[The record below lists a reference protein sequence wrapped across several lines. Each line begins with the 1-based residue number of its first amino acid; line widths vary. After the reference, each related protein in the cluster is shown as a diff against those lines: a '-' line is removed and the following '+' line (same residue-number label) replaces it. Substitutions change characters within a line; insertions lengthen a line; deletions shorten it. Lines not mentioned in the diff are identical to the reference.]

1 MPPPSQSWRGFAR
14 YPAVNNPQPGAPPRA
29 TRLPSN
35 HGDADGAI
43 GAARVSATPV
53 TIGKRMPAALAP
65 VGTEPSP
72 PGLGAPLVDTHGRVH
87 RDLRISLTDRCSLRC
102 TYCMPEQGNE
112 WLAKTSIL
120 TLDEIEAV
128 ARVAAADGITTF
140 RLTGGEPLLRT
151 DIVDVVRRLAAIA
164 GPDGR
169 PVEVAMTTNGIRL
182 RELLPAL
189 VEAGL
194 NRLNV
199 SIDTLR
205 QDRFRDLTRRDRLH
219 DVLDGIAAA
228 AASGLRP
235 LKLNAVA
242 MRGVNDDELVDLVE
256 FAIAHGAQM
265 RFIEQMPLDAGH
277 TWDRSSMVTQDEI
290 LDRLAARWTLT
301 PVPGRGGAPAA
312 RWTLDGGPHT
322 VGVIASVTAPFCGDC
337 DRLRLTADGQL
348 RNCLFST
355 TEYDLLPALRQAQG
369 PVAEPV
375 EALIDGMLRSCVRG
389 KLPGHAIND
398 PSFLQPARG
407 MNAIGG

>member
-1 MPPPSQSWRGFAR
+1 MSAIPVSIGRRMPEAR
-14 YPAVNNPQPGAPPRA
+14 ASATLEAHPGAP
-29 TRLPSN
+29 L
-35 HGDADGAI
+35 I
-43 GAARVSATPV
+43 
-53 TIGKRMPAALAP
+53 
-65 VGTEPSP
+65 
-72 PGLGAPLVDTHGRVH
+72 DTHGRVH

-120 TLDEIEAV
+120 TLDEIELI
-128 ARVAAADGITTF
+128 ARTAAADGITTF

-151 DIVDVVRRLAAIA
+151 DIVEIVRRLAAIK

-169 PVEVAMTTNGIRL
+169 PVQIAMTTNGIRL
-182 RELLPAL
+182 REVLPVL
-189 VEAGL
+189 VDAGL
-194 NRLNV
+194 GRLNI

-205 QDRFRDLTRRDRLH
+205 RDRFHELTRRDRLD

-228 AASGLRP
+228 AASDLRP

-242 MRGVNDDELVDLVE
+242 MRDVNDDELVDLVE
-256 FAIAHGAQM
+256 FAIEHDAQM

-277 TWDRSSMVTQDEI
+277 TWDRSRMVTQDEI
-290 LDRLAARWTLT
+290 LGTLGRRWELT
-301 PVPGRGGAPAA
+301 PVAGRGGAPAA
-312 RWTLDGGPHT
+312 QWLLDGGPHA

-355 TEYDLLPALRQAQG
+355 TEYDLLPIMRATAGER
-369 PVAEPV
+369 ER
-375 EALIDGMLRSCVRG
+375 EIDGMLRACVRG

-398 PSFLQPARG
+398 PAFLQPARG